1 MEKSHKTCMEQA
13 EIIDTFGTYQQY
25 VLQMN
30 DHADR
35 DKDGNVVL
43 AFVHSKFHVD
53 DAAKQFKLF
62 VRDDENLV
70 DCKLVSSQIC
80 WFSLLYLFFLPFPVI
95 LFQSSNSKHF

>member
-1 MEKSHKTCMEQA
+1 MLSV
-13 EIIDTFGTYQQY
+13 IFFSQY

-43 AFVHSKFHVD
+43 PFVHSKFRVD

-62 VRDDENLV
+62 VRDDENLL
-70 DCKLVSSQIC
+70 DCKLVTSQIVGSAYFTY
-80 WFSLLYLFFLPFPVI
+80 FS
-95 LFQSSNSKHF
+95 HF